1 MSKLVKI
8 IAEDGFKLPAYLSRS
23 IGEAKGAIVLIQ
35 EIFGITKQLRE
46 LADQY
51 SALGYDSIVPALF
64 ARVSNDIEL
73 EYSQAAKGLELVSK
87 IKQESI
93 LYDIHAAITA
103 LDHKQVSVIGFC
115 WGGGLAY
122 LAASELNLHSGAAFY
137 PTRLLSY
144 LPKKP
149 KCAFQFH
156 FAENDTHSPA
166 DVIQQMQQSAPD
178 CKVFIYPQVDHAFAN
193 HHKSSFDQD
202 STSLAQSRVVKML
215 TR

>member
-73 EYSQAAKGLELVSK
+73 EYSQVEK
-87 IKQESI
+87 
-93 LYDIHAAITA
+93 
-103 LDHKQVSVIGFC
+103 
-115 WGGGLAY
+115 
-122 LAASELNLHSGAAFY
+122 
-137 PTRLLSY
+137 
-144 LPKKP
+144 
-149 KCAFQFH
+149 
-156 FAENDTHSPA
+156 
-166 DVIQQMQQSAPD
+166 SA
-178 CKVFIYPQVDHAFAN
+178 
-193 HHKSSFDQD
+193 
-202 STSLAQSRVVKML
+202 
-215 TR
+215 